1 MMDGEKL
8 YQGEA
13 PSLFGEQSVDG
24 VDLEHLRY
32 NLTLT
37 PAQRIER
44 NLRAVES
51 MQVLYEAVRLARH
64 RRPRSH
70 A

>member
-1 MMDGEKL
+1 MDVEKL
-8 YQGEA
+8 HPVEA
-13 PSLFGEQSVDG
+13 LSLFGEQSVDG

-64 RRPRSH
+64 RRTRANP
-70 A
+70 